1 MTLEETRGR
10 RLQGFAIQFVTLTL
24 LPLTALLVIISF
36 GSITIHQNEMR
47 MLVGQRDERAVQ
59 AAAVALSER
68 LNHQATLLQALADRA
83 AAEDGSPQTILS
95 DSSYLLNSFDGGV
108 AFYSPQGTWLAA
120 STGQAV
126 WLDRPVADLIRQ
138 TVEKTQPAFSTPF
151 NDTDLGETVFAVAA
165 PSHDQTVAAVGVVS
179 PTALDLLDLTRELGS
194 GPEAHTIV
202 VSADG
207 QLLFASSSK
216 NDPVDLLA
224 HPGVEPALRGESG
237 STYVNDLQRGTEI
250 AVAYSPVTPVGWALV
265 VEEPWSDVVNPLMQ
279 TSPVGPLV
287 LIPALVLAGVAL
299 AFAVRGVI
307 RPLQELER
315 QAGKL
320 ASGDFTAIEQSVG
333 GIGEIASLQQTLARM
348 ARQIRAYQDSI
359 RRYLGALTQGQEDER
374 RRLARE
380 LHDDTVQSLIALDQR
395 VQLAQHAVKT
405 GAPDTTE
412 RLAEVRRLTAS
423 LIEEVR
429 RVIRALRPIYLEDLG
444 LLTALEMLTQDVEKA
459 IGIRGTFA
467 SEGAAVRLRPQHEI
481 AVYRI
486 VQEAL
491 NNVARHAEARAVRVE
506 ASFTAGALVV
516 RVRDDGK
523 GFTAPKQTSD
533 LASSGHYGLLGMQER
548 AELIGARLSIQSAPG
563 AGALVELQLPL

>member
-10 RLQGFAIQFVTLTL
+10 RLQGFAIQLVTLTL

-47 MLVGQRDERAVQ
+47 MLISQRDERAVQ
-59 AAAVALSER
+59 AATVALSER
-68 LNHQATLLQALADRA
+68 LNHQAALLQALADRA
-83 AAEDGSPQTILS
+83 AAEGGSPETILS

-108 AFYSPQGTWLAA
+108 AFYSPQGARLAA

-126 WLDRPVADLIRQ
+126 WSARPIADLIRQ
-138 TVEKTQPAFSTPF
+138 TVDKGQPAYSAPF
-151 NDTDLGETVFAVAA
+151 NDSALAGIAFTVAA
-165 PSHDQTVAAVGVVS
+165 PSRNQMIIAIGVVS
-179 PTALDLLDLTRELGS
+179 PTALDLLSLTHELGS

-207 QLLFASSSK
+207 QLLFESSAKS
-216 NDPVDLLA
+216 DPVDLLA
-224 HPGVEPALRGESG
+224 HPGVKPALRGESG
-237 STYVNDLQRGTEI
+237 STYVNDPQRGTEF
-250 AVAYSPVTPVGWALV
+250 AVAYSPVAPVGWALV
-265 VEEPWSDVVNPLMQ
+265 MEEPWSDVVNPLMQ
-279 TSPVGPLV
+279 TSQVGPLV

-299 AFAVRGVI
+299 AFAVRSVI

-320 ASGDFTAIEQSVG
+320 ASGDFTAIERPVG
-333 GIGEIASLQQTLARM
+333 GIGEIASLQLTLARM

-395 VQLAQHAVKT
+395 VQLAQHAMKT
-405 GAPDTTE
+405 GAPDTAE

-444 LLTALEMLTQDVEKA
+444 LLTALEMLTQDIEKTT
-459 IGIRGTFA
+459 GIRGTFRT
-467 SEGAAVRLRPQHEI
+467 EGAAVRLRPQHEI
-481 AVYRI
+481 AAYRI

-491 NNVARHAEARAVRVE
+491 NNVARHAGASAVRVE
-506 ASFTAGALVV
+506 AAFIAGSLVG
-516 RVRDDGK
+516 RVQDNGK
-523 GFTAPKQTSD
+523 GFTAPRGAGD
-533 LASSGHYGLLGMQER
+533 LAASGHYGLLGMQER

-563 AGALVELQLPL
+563 AGTTVELQLPL